1 MQPRAKST
9 LNKMNSSK
17 DNFQI
22 HHLIPKH
29 AKYWSDL
36 AEWKEDPLY
45 KVKLTIEGHACQH
58 DILWR
63 VFGRKGD
70 FVASRVLMGQ
80 VEALD
85 VLNSRFEGYTHTDE
99 WKENNSEMMKRLH
112 AENPA
117 WREQIRQLGKSKH
130 KRNPGPATL
139 KQSGP
144 NKRQYMRKHWR
155 KEVWDAVE
163 TAWTNRTSYHWGKIN
178 IAKTFSVS
186 VKTVENMLE
195 LIQND
200 IDWQTAVGGIE

>member
-9 LNKMNSSK
+9 LNKMNDSK
-17 DNFQI
+17 ENFQI
-22 HHLIPKH
+22 HHLIPRH

-63 VFGRKGD
+63 VFRKKGD

-112 AENPA
+112 SESPER
-117 WREQIRQLGKSKH
+117 REQTRQLGRGKH
-130 KRNPGPATL
+130 KRNPEPGCKASAE
-139 KQSGP
+139 KG
-144 NKRQYMRKHWR
+144 RAYMRQHWR
-155 KEVWDAVE
+155 KEVWEAVE
-163 TAWTNRTSYHWGKIN
+163 DAWNNRTSFHWGKTS
-178 IAKTFSVS
+178 IAKTFGVS
-186 VKTVENMLE
+186 VRTIEHMLE
-195 LIQND
+195 LIQKNV
-200 IDWQTAVGGIE
+200 DWQTAVGGEF